1 MTNIKM
7 IEVSMANNANKN
19 NDQSPK
25 SKLNIRPKFL
35 KSRPGGHFWARNP
48 LMWPLDEMSIIA

>member
-1 MTNIKM
+1 M